1 MKSGTEVNYKPSPE
15 TSSKYKD
22 VLELNGHYYP
32 VYLTVNDETGDVI
45 DSETW
50 VEKSWSLNQ

>member
-22 VLELNGHYYP
+22 VLELNGHYYT

-45 DSETW
+45 DDKTW
-50 VEKSWSLNQ
+50 VERS